1 MLKYTK
7 TKAEKELLSS
17 AIKAFVV
24 SLKELE
30 ANIDE
35 NKRSAEMLELQE
47 TLCWPTLAQLEPTAY
62 IPEVTTIYHYQ
73 MMRTYG
79 TPYLGT
85 WLPVVA
91 STL

>member
-24 SLKELE
+24 SLSKLIVIMCLQDMKCLPPPSEELE

-47 TLCWPTLAQLEPTAY
+47 TLSWPTLAQLEPSTY
-62 IPEVTTIYHYQ
+62 IPEVTTVI
-73 MMRTYG
+73 R
-79 TPYLGT
+79 
-85 WLPVVA
+85 
-91 STL
+91 